1 MNRRQALKT
10 LALTGTA
17 AALSRLAPNL
27 HAAPNKKGKGKQQA
41 ATPGTAPD
49 ATAPGSF
56 RHSVCGWIFVKKNAN
71 EKGSTKMLLPDFAEA
86 VKPMG
91 IESIEL
97 LDPDQ
102 WPVLQKAGL
111 MCAVS
116 AHPPKTSIKRGF
128 NRREHHADI
137 VPAYIERVKVCA
149 EAGVPNVVCFSG
161 SREGQSDE
169 EGLEIC
175 AEGLRKVMPAAEKAG
190 VTLIMELLNS
200 KVNHA
205 DYQCDHTAWGVELC
219 KRVGSERFKLL
230 YDIYHMQIMEG
241 DIIRTIREN
250 EKYIAHYHTA
260 GNPGRNEFE
269 PQDIQELNYPAIMR
283 AIHDTGFRGFVGQEF
298 GPKRDPLTSLAAA
311 IKICTVM

>member
-1 MNRRQALKT
+1 
-10 LALTGTA
+10 
-17 AALSRLAPNL
+17 
-27 HAAPNKKGKGKQQA
+27 
-41 ATPGTAPD
+41 
-49 ATAPGSF
+49 
-56 RHSVCGWIFVKKNAN
+56 VKK
-71 EKGSTKMLLPDFAEA
+71 
-86 VKPMG
+86 MG
-91 IESIEL
+91 IDSIEL
-97 LDPDQ
+97 LAPSA
-102 WPVLQKAGL
+102 WPEVQKAGL

-116 AHPPKTSIKRGF
+116 SAPKSCTIARGF

-137 VPAYIERVKVCA
+137 IPDYLQLIRECA
-149 EAGVPNVVCFSG
+149 AAGVPNIVCLSG
-161 SREGQSDE
+161 SRDGQSDE

-175 AEGLRKVMPAAEKAG
+175 AEALRKLMPAAEKAR

-200 KVNHA
+200 KVNHK
-205 DYQCDHTAWGVELC
+205 DYQCDHTAWGVELV

-250 EKYIAHYHTA
+250 VPYIAHYHTA

-269 PQDIQELNYPAIMR
+269 PQDVQELNYPAIMR